1 MLKVKSRHPS
11 GDCQLTGKSLIVFP
25 VFNGVVVS
33 VVLII
38 DMHQHTTA
46 KSSVLIYLYQQENRI
61 EYIRMSRL
69 IERFRGISTNE

>member
-25 VFNGVVVS
+25 VFNRVVVS

-38 DMHQHTTA
+38 DMHQHTA

-69 IERFRGISTNE
+69 IERFRGIRTNE

>member
-46 KSSVLIYLYQQENRI
+46 KSSVLIYQQENRI

-69 IERFRGISTNE
+69 IERLRGISTNE